1 MKDTKEFKN
10 TVIHGDCLDKLKELE
25 DNSVDAVVTDPPYG
39 LSFMGKKWDYD
50 VPSIEIWE
58 EDFQKLIKH
67 DFNNCAAHSE
77 GQYCCL
83 DIEHKRNKQIMDF
96 IKEIKE
102 QAKKEERERIKDK
115 IGNIFNC
122 LSDIDE
128 YTDKMAIERMF
139 KIWESL

>member
-1 MKDTKEFKN
+1 MKSHCVYGSDDCNKCKPMNTKEQDWEKEFLTKYAKYLP
-10 TVIHGDCLDKLKELE
+10 TVVVNVGGDTDEM
-25 DNSVDAVVTDPPYG
+25 DIVDHI
-39 LSFMGKKWDYD
+39 L
-50 VPSIEIWE
+50 
-58 EDFQKLIKH
+58 
-67 DFNNCAAHSE
+67 
-77 GQYCCL
+77 
-83 DIEHKRNKQIMDF
+83 DF
-96 IKEIKE
+96 IRETRE

>member
-1 MKDTKEFKN
+1 MKEKEPDNEQYPEYCPHFDRDVPCSQCIENVNNSMNTKEQ
-10 TVIHGDCLDKLKELE
+10 
-25 DNSVDAVVTDPPYG
+25 
-39 LSFMGKKWDYD
+39 
-50 VPSIEIWE
+50 WE
-58 EDFQKLIKH
+58 ENLLLIL
-67 DFNNCAAHSE
+67 AV
-77 GQYCCL
+77 
-83 DIEHKRNKQIMDF
+83 RNEQVYKDVWSF